1 MVKRGWM
8 KKLIF
13 RIFFSLTPGFSMDLG
28 PFQIHW
34 NRVENQFPQ
43 EHRAKGKLQTKAAGK
58 RAECLKILIKRTAI
72 FISSSFHVILGHGR
86 INNINFPMDTQKA
99 SALIVA
105 SQSYSSGDSAEKSY
119 LALN

>member
-28 PFQIHW
+28 PLQIHW

-43 EHRAKGKLQTKAAGK
+43 EHRAKGKLQIKAAGK
-58 RAECLKILIKRTAI
+58 RAECLKNFNKAHCNIHQLLISCDFGSWK
-72 FISSSFHVILGHGR
+72 
-86 INNINFPMDTQKA
+86 N
-99 SALIVA
+99 
-105 SQSYSSGDSAEKSY
+105 
-119 LALN
+119 